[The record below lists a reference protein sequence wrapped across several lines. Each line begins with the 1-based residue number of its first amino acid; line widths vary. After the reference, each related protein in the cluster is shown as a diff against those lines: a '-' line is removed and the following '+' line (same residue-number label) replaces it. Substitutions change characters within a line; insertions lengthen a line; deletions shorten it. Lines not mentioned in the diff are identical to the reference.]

1 MTLIIIAGA
10 LGIALVCLETMYL
23 QRSDRR
29 RRKAFS
35 DKVRHYIKDERL

>member
-35 DKVRHYIKDERL
+35 DKVSHYIEEEQL